1 MLVKVDNASNLKFKI
16 HNEGKNLI
24 NSNKNDNFDT
34 SNNYDTNI
42 QKNYFIE
49 NKNKNEDLKKINNKE
64 SISISERSPA
74 KSKGKNIISSQKLK
88 QEINNYNNN
97 NNLNNNTINKKE
109 TVLASSFIFYKENKC
124 ISKLRIIYSSKQ
136 KKYISITLLI
146 YSLILFLLSIFDLMT
161 KIQKRKEKYLLSYL
175 IIFIFEMICSCL
187 IMLFHVFYYF
197 INIGNNNIIYIIMS
211 IIILL
216 FSLLYIFIYL
226 QKKVRLIE
234 IIIQMIYNLFMV
246 LINLIYLFMSYN
258 LDKENNKV
266 QQNIEDIMNFSLRN
280 EKLPEFTNK
289 NSIEKNKDDKNK
301 IKAVALVEEDK
312 S

>member
-1 MLVKVDNASNLKFKI
+1 MLAKVDNVSNSKFKI
-16 HNEGKNLI
+16 NNEGKNLI

-49 NKNKNEDLKKINNKE
+49 NKSKNEEFKTINKHD
-64 SISISERSPA
+64 SISISERNTA
-74 KSKGKNIISSQKLK
+74 KTKEKIIISSKKLK
-88 QEINNYNNN
+88 SEINILGNDI
-97 NNLNNNTINKKE
+97 NNNTNNNKKE
-109 TVLASSFIFYKENKC
+109 NNLTTSFVFYKENKC
-124 ISKLRIIYSSKQ
+124 ISKIKIIYSSKQ
-136 KKYISITLLI
+136 KKYISIILLI
-146 YSLILFLLSIFDLMT
+146 YSLILFLLSAVDLMK
-161 KIQKRKEKYLLSYL
+161 KIQKGKENYLLSNL

-187 IMLFHVFYYF
+187 IILFHVLYYF
-197 INIGNNNIIYIIMS
+197 INIGNNYIIYLIMS

-216 FSLLYIFIYL
+216 FSLIYIFIYL

-234 IIIQMIYNLFMV
+234 VIIQMIYNLFMV
-246 LINLIYLFMSYN
+246 LINLIDLFMSYN

-280 EKLPEFTNK
+280 EKLPDFKNK
-289 NSIEKNKDDKNK
+289 NSSKEKNNDDKNK

-312 S
+312 